1 MGSEVQAASSTAG
14 LTAVFLIRDF
24 AANVWQTTTN
34 TFVTY
39 VTANRANYEI
49 AMTEQGTAS
58 KYYAGTFDTDIAKG
72 NYKVEVRESAGEA
85 STLMEFFEVLWDGT
99 NLVESF
105 TGGLEVNVTQIDG
118 DLKAPIQLKYFMTGV
133 GAFLVD
139 DSTFAPTAT
148 QFEIKSDPALLQTP
162 SAING
167 FFKDLELQMIG
178 SNQQT
183 AFVITQYDGVNKR
196 ITIAPPAPETI
207 LADNNVFIFRRAPL
221 TDSET
226 TAIVDN
232 SVTSITGD
240 QIIWHPLIPLSIGLG
255 DPIAIGI
262 EVSNAQGDLPTVAEI
277 LPGTIRIQ
285 KRSLGE
291 GGLTEI
297 VATTALPDIV
307 DGMMT
312 FSETFSTAAGY
323 KEGDEIFI
331 TLAGQTVSVSGTDHE
346 LTSVSG
352 NVYETYVRNTIP
364 QIFKDLY
371 DNSFVTR
378 ISVDVVT
385 DDGNF
390 TILAE
395 SGFTLSASNDTYNN
409 VWLAFTTGNNNGVS
423 KFISDYTGATRRV
436 QFLGTQTGRDD
447 QYPNAVV
454 SGDKGYI
461 LGHN

>member
-1 MGSEVQAASSTAG
+1 MGDQIQAASSTAG
-14 LTAVFLIRDF
+14 LTAVFLIRNF

-39 VTANRANYEI
+39 VTGNRGDYEI
-49 AMTEQGTAS
+49 SMTEQGTAS
-58 KYYAGTFDTDIAKG
+58 KYYAGTFDTDIPKG
-72 NYKVEVRESAGEA
+72 NYKVEVREATGEA
-85 STLMEFFEVLWDGT
+85 TNLMDFFEVLWDGT
-99 NLVESF
+99 DLVESL
-105 TGGLEVNVTQIDG
+105 TGLEVNVTQIDS
-118 DLKAPIQLKYFMTGV
+118 DIKAPIQLKYFMTGV

-139 DSTFAPTAT
+139 DSTFAPTST
-148 QFEIKSDPALLQTP
+148 QFEIKTDPALLQTP

-167 FFKDLELQMIG
+167 FFKDHELQISG
-178 SNQQT
+178 SNQLIS
-183 AFVITQYDGVNKR
+183 FVITQYDGINKR
-196 ITIAPPAPETI
+196 ITIDRAAPETI
-207 LADNNVFIFRRAPL
+207 LADNNIFIFRRAPL

-226 TAIVDN
+226 TAIVDG

-240 QIIWHPLIPLSIGLG
+240 QIFWHPLIPESIGLG

-262 EVSNAQGDLPTVAEI
+262 AASNAQGDLPTVAEI

-285 KRSLGE
+285 KRSLGDS
-291 GGLTEI
+291 GLTEI
-297 VATTALPDIV
+297 LATTALPDIV

-312 FSETFSTAAGY
+312 FTETFSTAAGY

-331 TLAGQTVSVSGTDHE
+331 TLAGQTVSVSGTDHK

-385 DDGNF
+385 DDGDF
-390 TILAE
+390 TIQAE

-409 VWLAFTTGNNNGVS
+409 IWLAFTTGNNNGVS